1 MYGPEDITSALARWR
16 YVGVRVNTRL
26 PHVRLPAYSTRNVTL
41 QTLCRSMNVSCFA
54 SGVAFYV
61 GSDCYWIPWLAI
73 LAIEEFTPTSSR
85 PPPVPRV
92 RRKLRLIKGGQ

>member
-16 YVGVRVNTRL
+16 YVGVRVNVRV
-26 PHVRLPAYSTRNVTL
+26 PHVRLPAYGKGSVTL

-73 LAIEEFTPTSSR
+73 LSIEETTPTS
-85 PPPVPRV
+85 PPPLPRV
-92 RRKLRLIKGGQ
+92 RGKLRLIKGGQ